1 MSIEYFKHGS
11 WNAICDRCG
20 FQYKAED
27 LRREWTGAMV
37 CHGGGTNNCWEPRH
51 PQDFIKTRPE
61 TQAVEPALP
70 EPTDTFVS
78 VTYAAPSVG
87 VQDNTIPS
95 GTFNN
100 AI

>member
-1 MSIEYFKHGS
+1 MEYFKHGS

-20 FQYKAED
+20 FKYKSGD
-27 LRREWTGAMV
+27 LRREWTGLMV

-51 PQDFIKTRPE
+51 PQDYIKTRPE
-61 TQAVEPALP
+61 TPAVKDAAD
-70 EPTDTFVS
+70 EPTDAFVS
-78 VTYAAPSVG
+78 VTYADASVG
-87 VQDNTIPS
+87 VQENTIPS